1 MKLLPESSTCRSG
14 RLRAGVLCLVMAFG
28 LTAAARAQGEAAGQ
42 PGTRA
47 ASEGEEAELVLRD
60 GRRIS
65 GRLVSRSDTKIVFE
79 VGGVPT
85 TFESAGVDRIESVPS
100 VEERY
105 RALRSSIDEAD
116 AQGLM
121 RLAEWLRSRGRCDL
135 AVLEVDRALAADPG
149 NPDGRAL
156 RLLIVEQQKLEAAAR
171 LAKERKTAGPEVEA
185 SAPKAKPKAE
195 PLAFLLLSE
204 EQINVIRVY
213 EVDLASPPKMVMA
226 REAIDEFLAKYAG
239 QRPEGRET
247 IPVNEQGRK
256 IYAARKPVEILTDLF
271 ALKARDFYPKV
282 QVLENPESMRRFRD
296 DVNRTWLVNS
306 CATTRCHG
314 GEEAGRLMLF
324 DRKAASD
331 VAAYTN
337 FLILERFRV
346 AGADGRRT
354 VPLINYAEPAS
365 SPLLQMGLPR
375 DEATIRHP
383 DLPAEMAGRWR
394 PVFRSPQDDRFR
406 RAVEWIRS
414 MYGAKDG
421 KRPDYPVAYEP
432 PQPRTP
438 PAPAPTR

>member
-1 MKLLPESSTCRSG
+1 MPTPAHRRTRTPG
-14 RLRAGVLCLVMAFG
+14 RLLAGVVCAAVAFG
-28 LTAAARAQGEAAGQ
+28 SAATAQELGPGSSGPRLAA
-42 PGTRA
+42 
-47 ASEGEEAELVLRD
+47 EGDEAELVLRD
-60 GRRIS
+60 GRRIA
-65 GRLVSRSDTKIVFE
+65 GRLVSRSDTKVVFE

-85 TFESAGVDRIESVPS
+85 TFESAAVDRIEAVPS
-100 VEERY
+100 VEDRY
-105 RALRSSIDEAD
+105 RALRASIDEAD
-116 AQGLM
+116 APGLM

-135 AVLEVDRALAADPG
+135 ALLEVDRALAADPG

-156 RLLIVEQQKLEAAAR
+156 RLLIVEQQKLEEAAR
-171 LAKERKTAGPEVEA
+171 LAKERKA
-185 SAPKAKPKAE
+185 STPGGDAAPTPRSKPE
-195 PLAFLLLSE
+195 PLAFPLLTD

-213 EVDLASPPKMVMA
+213 EVDLDSPPKMVIA
-226 REAIDEFLAKYAG
+226 RETVDQFLAQYAG

-256 IYAARKPVEILTDLF
+256 MYAARKPVEILTDMF
-271 ALKARDFYPKV
+271 ALKARDFYPRV
-282 QVLENPESMRRFRD
+282 QVMENPESMRRFRD
-296 DVNRTWLVNS
+296 DVNRTWLVNA

-331 VAAYTN
+331 AGAYTN
-337 FLILERFRV
+337 FLILDRFRME
-346 AGADGRRT
+346 GEDGRRT

-375 DEATIRHP
+375 DEATIKHP
-383 DLPAEMAGRWR
+383 ELPASMAGRLR
-394 PVFRSPQDDRFR
+394 PVFRSPDDERFR

-421 KRPDYPVAYEP
+421 KRPEYPVTYEP

-438 PAPAPTR
+438 AATPPSR

>member
-1 MKLLPESSTCRSG
+1 M
-14 RLRAGVLCLVMAFG
+14 
-28 LTAAARAQGEAAGQ
+28 
-42 PGTRA
+42 
-47 ASEGEEAELVLRD
+47 RD
-60 GRRIS
+60 GRRIA
-65 GRLVSRSDTKIVFE
+65 GRLVSRSETKIVFE

-85 TFESAGVDRIESVPS
+85 TFESGAVDRIETVPS

-105 RALRSSIDEAD
+105 RALRASIDEAD

-121 RLAEWLRSRGRCDL
+121 RLAEWLRSRGRCEL
-135 AVLEVDRALAADPG
+135 ALLEVDRALAADPG

-156 RLLIVEQQKLEAAAR
+156 RLLIVEQQKLEEAAR
-171 LAKERKTAGPEVEA
+171 LAKERKAEAPGVEVAPAPRTRPEA
-185 SAPKAKPKAE
+185 AAF
-195 PLAFLLLSE
+195 PLLTD

-213 EVDLASPPKMVMA
+213 EVDLDAPPKMVIA
-226 REAIDEFLAKYAG
+226 REAIDEFLARYAG

-247 IPVNEQGRK
+247 IPINEQGRK
-256 IYAARKPVEILTDLF
+256 IYAARKPVEILTDMF

-296 DVNRTWLVNS
+296 DVNRTWLVNA

-331 VAAYTN
+331 AAAYTN
-337 FLILERFRV
+337 FLILDRFRMK
-346 AGADGRRT
+346 GEDGRQT
-354 VPLINYAEPAS
+354 VPLINYAEPAA

-375 DEATIRHP
+375 DEARITHP
-383 DLPAEMAGRWR
+383 ELPASMAGRWR
-394 PVFRSPQDDRFR
+394 PAFRSPQDERFR

-421 KRPDYPVAYEP
+421 KRPEYPVVYEP
-432 PQPRTP
+432 PQPRSTVTP
-438 PAPAPTR
+438 PPAR

>member
-1 MKLLPESSTCRSG
+1 M
-14 RLRAGVLCLVMAFG
+14 
-28 LTAAARAQGEAAGQ
+28 
-42 PGTRA
+42 
-47 ASEGEEAELVLRD
+47 RD
-60 GRRIS
+60 GRRIA
-65 GRLVSRSDTKIVFE
+65 GRLVSRSETKIVFE

-85 TFESAGVDRIESVPS
+85 TFEAGAVDRIETVPS

-105 RALRSSIDEAD
+105 RALRASIDEAD

-135 AVLEVDRALAADPG
+135 ALLEVDRALAADPG

-156 RLLIVEQQKLEAAAR
+156 RLLIVEQQKLEEASR
-171 LAKERKTAGPEVEA
+171 LAKERTSAAPGGEVP
-185 SAPKAKPKAE
+185 SPRRTRPE
-195 PLAFLLLSE
+195 PLAFPLLTD

-213 EVDLASPPKMVMA
+213 EVDLESPPKMVIS
-226 REAIDEFLAKYAG
+226 REAIDEFLARYAG

-247 IPVNEQGRK
+247 IPLNEQGRK
-256 IYAARKPVEILTDLF
+256 IYAARKPVEILTDMF

-296 DVNRTWLVNS
+296 DVNRTWLVNA

-331 VAAYTN
+331 AAAYTN
-337 FLILERFRV
+337 FLILERFRME
-346 AGADGRRT
+346 GEDGRPT
-354 VPLINYAEPAS
+354 VPLINYAEPAA

-383 DLPAEMAGRWR
+383 ELPASMAGRWR
-394 PVFRSPQDDRFR
+394 PAFRSPQDERFR

-421 KRPDYPVAYEP
+421 KRPEYPVAYEP
-432 PQPRTP
+432 PRPRSTVTP
-438 PAPAPTR
+438 PPAR

>member
-1 MKLLPESSTCRSG
+1 MLLACGWASSAWAQAPAEAS
-14 RLRAGVLCLVMAFG
+14 AGPRV
-28 LTAAARAQGEAAGQ
+28 AG
-42 PGTRA
+42 
-47 ASEGEEAELVLRD
+47 EGEEAELVLRD
-60 GRRIS
+60 GRRIG

-85 TFESAGVDRIESVPS
+85 TFESAAVDRIEAVPS
-100 VEERY
+100 VEDRY
-105 RALRSSIDEAD
+105 RALRASIDEAD

-135 AVLEVDRALAADPG
+135 ALLEVDRALAADPG

-156 RLLIVEQQKLEAAAR
+156 RLLIVEQQKLEEAAR
-171 LAKERKTAGPEVEA
+171 QAKERKAAAPEADVG
-185 SAPKAKPKAE
+185 SAKPKAKPE
-195 PLAFLLLSE
+195 PAAFPLLTE
-204 EQINVIRVY
+204 EQVNVIRVY
-213 EVDLASPPKMVMA
+213 EVDLASPPKMVIA
-226 REAIDEFLAKYAG
+226 RETIDAFLAKYAG

-256 IYAARKPVEILTDLF
+256 IYAARKPVEILTDMF

-296 DVNRTWLVNS
+296 DVNRTWLVNA

-337 FLILERFRV
+337 FLILDRFRV
-346 AGADGRRT
+346 AGEDGRRT

-375 DEATIRHP
+375 DEATIKHP
-383 DLPAEMAGRWR
+383 DLPAAMAGRWR

-421 KRPDYPVAYEP
+421 KRPEYPITYEP

-438 PAPAPTR
+438 AVPPPAR

>member
-1 MKLLPESSTCRSG
+1 VALGVATSASAQELGPSATGPKL
-14 RLRAGVLCLVMAFG
+14 
-28 LTAAARAQGEAAGQ
+28 AA
-42 PGTRA
+42 
-47 ASEGEEAELVLRD
+47 EGDEAELVLRD
-60 GRRIS
+60 GRRIA
-65 GRLVSRSDTKIVFE
+65 GRLVSRSDTRIIFE

-85 TFESAGVDRIESVPS
+85 TFDSVAVDRIEAVPS

-105 RALRSSIDEAD
+105 RALRASIDEAD

-135 AVLEVDRALAADPG
+135 ALLEVDRALAADPG

-156 RLLIVEQQKLEAAAR
+156 RLLIVEQQKLEEAAR
-171 LAKERKTAGPEVEA
+171 QAKERKALSPGGDA
-185 SAPKAKPKAE
+185 APAPRSKPDPISF
-195 PLAFLLLSE
+195 PLLTD

-213 EVDLASPPKMVMA
+213 EVDLDSPPKMLIA
-226 REAIDEFLAKYAG
+226 RETIDQFLAQYAG

-256 IYAARKPVEILTDLF
+256 IYAARKPVEILTDMF
-271 ALKARDFYPKV
+271 ALKARDFYPRV
-282 QVLENPESMRRFRD
+282 QVMENPESMRRFRD
-296 DVNRTWLVNS
+296 DVNRTWLVNA

-331 VAAYTN
+331 AGAYTN
-337 FLILERFRV
+337 FLILERFRME
-346 AGADGRRT
+346 GEDGRRT

-365 SPLLQMGLPR
+365 SPLLQMRLPR
-375 DEATIRHP
+375 DEAMIKHP
-383 DLPAEMAGRWR
+383 EVPASMAGRWR
-394 PVFRSPQDDRFR
+394 PVFRSTDDERFR

-421 KRPDYPVAYEP
+421 KRPEYPVAYEP

-438 PAPAPTR
+438 AAAPPSR